1 MLCRI
6 VLVSDNLFLLL
17 FLIIL
22 TIRDNIKDTWY
33 SNRKPSVLFSRLQYW
48 QTNHLVGKLLL
59 IPYIVERVLNVF

>member
-22 TIRDNIKDTWY
+22 TIRDNIKDTW

>member
-22 TIRDNIKDTWY
+22 TIRDNIKDTW
-33 SNRKPSVLFSRLQYW
+33 SNRKPNVLFSCNIDKRIIW
-48 QTNHLVGKLLL
+48 
-59 IPYIVERVLNVF
+59 

>member
-22 TIRDNIKDTWY
+22 TIRDNIKDTW
-33 SNRKPSVLFSRLQYW
+33 SNRKPSVLFSRLQY
-48 QTNHLVGKLLL
+48 
-59 IPYIVERVLNVF
+59 